1 MAFLTSRLRNPADR
15 ESQEK
20 PRIDG
25 VFSRERRTGHRGAE
39 ATARSEFDEEWT
51 ERKRE
56 EKIDASFLLLPFL
69 YFIYLS
75 LSFFLYLLDLLSL
88 LFFSIDTTY
97 KLIMNDPIEN
107 VLAPLEPSRIV
118 STMLRKKR
126 P

>member
-88 LFFSIDTTY
+88 LFFFHRYHVQAD
-97 KLIMNDPIEN
+97 NE
-107 VLAPLEPSRIV
+107 
-118 STMLRKKR
+118 R
-126 P
+126 PY